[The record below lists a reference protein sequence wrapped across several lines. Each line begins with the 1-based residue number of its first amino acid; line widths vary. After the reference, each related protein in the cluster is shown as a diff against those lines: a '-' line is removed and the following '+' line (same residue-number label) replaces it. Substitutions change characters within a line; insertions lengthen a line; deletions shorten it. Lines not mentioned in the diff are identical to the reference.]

1 MNFSK
6 RSTHSQYAYTSRS
19 NEALPEHPSCSF
31 LVTGQ
36 WRSHP
41 HGLLFPTGSQNTA
54 ALWFVRASFHP
65 SNRSQLVVQPEG
77 ASLRGCAS
85 IAKHLG
91 QFYPLRGAHNLR
103 PITPYLDENLT
114 SPSNTLFLS
123 MINDPIS
130 RLKNTLFLPKGEM
143 PNYSHLERPSFVL
156 PCQKAIRTPF
166 QSRISRNSLTSTRL
180 SGAFLFSARLA
191 RPWMVGYS
199 FEIVQRAQCSRS
211 SNV

>member
-41 HGLLFPTGSQNTA
+41 HGLLFPTGS
-54 ALWFVRASFHP
+54 
-65 SNRSQLVVQPEG
+65 
-77 ASLRGCAS
+77 
-85 IAKHLG
+85 